1 MIATEYANMPIQTN
15 RIPAFF
21 VILIAGWGLFGLQM
35 ERSIAQNQN
44 SPQKTV
50 GNSPSKKSLTPEERA
65 TEKQRSLLLRNAIA
79 IKRQKTF
86 GILPEGDDSEVGKKY
101 QSALNQFR
109 ESAVDLNQVQLS
121 FHLVENFTP
130 AFRDQIS
137 REWQEGIHK
146 SFLAKANWLKV
157 AGETYSSDPD
167 KYMAIGET
175 LCEMQLS
182 DVELDRTDGWL
193 EAAKAIVNSMKFER
207 EDLLRAAGLI
217 AYASSDFDF
226 TEVCMDRVQKM
237 HPEEA
242 QSQFMA
248 EIRSVREKWTRE
260 LEIRQREAEKNDNPR
275 VELITSKGKIVM
287 ELYENSAPE
296 TTKSFIYLVE
306 HGFFNRKS
314 FFRVEKHICAQTG
327 CEKGDGTGDAGYVIP
342 SEVDHPNRRDHF
354 RGSMAMALGSD
365 SKTGQVLPDTGSSQ
379 FYFSFLPMPQLDGK
393 HTVFGRI
400 VEGQETMNFFR
411 VMNLGEEAQRKEGKV
426 PDVIISSRVVRK
438 RDTVYIPKILAGK
451 LPK

>member
-1 MIATEYANMPIQTN
+1 MIATEYANMPFQTN

-21 VILIAGWGLFGLQM
+21 VILIAGSGLFGLEM

-50 GNSPSKKSLTPEERA
+50 TNAPPKKSLTPEERA
-65 TEKQRSLLLRNAIA
+65 AEKQRSLQLRNEIA
-79 IKRQKTF
+79 LKRQKTF
-86 GILPEGDDSEVGKKY
+86 GMLPEGDDSEVGKKY

-109 ESAVDLNQVQLS
+109 ESAVELNQVQMS
-121 FHLVENFTP
+121 FHLAENFTP

-167 KYMAIGET
+167 KYIAIGET
-175 LCEMQLS
+175 LCEMLLS

-226 TEVCMDRVQKM
+226 TDECMARVQKF
-237 HPEEA
+237 HPEEV

-248 EIRSVREKWTRE
+248 EIHGVRGKWTRE

-275 VELITSKGKIVM
+275 VEFITSKGKIVM
-287 ELYENSAPE
+287 ELYEDSAPE
-296 TTKSFIYLVE
+296 TVKSFIYLVE

-327 CEKGDGTGDAGYVIP
+327 CDKGNGTGDAGYVIP
-342 SEVDHPNRRDHF
+342 SEVDNPNRRDHF
-354 RGSMAMALGSD
+354 RGSMAMALGTD

-411 VMNLGEEAQRKEGKV
+411 VMNLGEEAQRKEGKE

-438 RDTVYIPKILAGK
+438 RDTVYTPRILAGK